1 MASWIQSNAVLT
13 ADSKKKLLASSTKKR
28 KSAGSRYV
36 VVGRWIAA
44 RHRGTHRRVA
54 ASKVTGRHPPS
65 RVTHPLL
72 VALSILPSIRGIHAA
87 NSTTLSLFEEAP
99 TSTISL
105 EEFERFAIDRMQVL
119 RGINDLKTV
128 QNLKG
133 DELDREIMQ
142 LVNLYLTADT
152 KESSIRKDNAS
163 HWVVRL
169 AHCMTEEKRRWFLTM
184 ECELFRARFKELPS
198 IEQKEFI
205 MDNDEFSSVEATSVR
220 DFDDVQADLK
230 ATILSYTNSMAQAN
244 SSVTGPDAFYRVR
257 FEEVADLVAMRRV
270 FVKDGFAY
278 VSKEQ
283 LGSLVMAPFR
293 SHLSKQLAVL
303 SRKWVS
309 FCDGPEKDRLV
320 PLVQGLADRDLGPDY
335 GSGAAAKSGEQVSA
349 AMLPTLAKESFPLC
363 MSVMMDA
370 LKRTHHLKHQGRQ
383 QLGLFLKGI
392 GLPLEEAMRFWRT
405 EMAAVAPGDAFDK
418 QYAYNIRHNY
428 GKEGKRAD
436 YTPHSCIKVI
446 SGIPGPGQVHGCPF
460 RVLSEEDLRTSLGKL
475 SLADPMRIEQAV
487 TKAKE
492 GHYQLACGKVWEGQH
507 GCACDGINHPNQYYE
522 QSRKVLVGEAEE
534 EKVAKVAKVEAANP

>member
-1 MASWIQSNAVLT
+1 MVS
-13 ADSKKKLLASSTKKR
+13 
-28 KSAGSRYV
+28 
-36 VVGRWIAA
+36 
-44 RHRGTHRRVA
+44 
-54 ASKVTGRHPPS
+54 
-65 RVTHPLL
+65 
-72 VALSILPSIRGIHAA
+72 
-87 NSTTLSLFEEAP
+87 
-99 TSTISL
+99 
-105 EEFERFAIDRMQVL
+105 
-119 RGINDLKTV
+119 
-128 QNLKG
+128 
-133 DELDREIMQ
+133 
-142 LVNLYLTADT
+142 LYLSADT
-152 KESSIRKDNAS
+152 KEASIRKDNAS

-169 AHCMTEEKRRWFLTM
+169 AHCMSEEKRRWFLTM
-184 ECELFRARFKELPS
+184 ECELFRARFKDLSS
-198 IEQKEFI
+198 IEQREFI
-205 MDNDEFSSVEATSVR
+205 QDNDEFSSLEVLTSR
-220 DFDDVQADLK
+220 EFDEVQGDLK
-230 ATILSYTNSMAQAN
+230 ATILSYTNSLAQMN
-244 SSVTGPDAFYRVR
+244 STVTGPDAFYRVS
-257 FEEVADLVAMRRV
+257 FEEVTDLVASRRV

-303 SRKWVS
+303 SRKWAS

-335 GSGAAAKSGEQVSA
+335 GTSAAGSKSGEKVTV
-349 AMLPTLAKESFPLC
+349 AMLPALAKESFPLC
-363 MSVMMDA
+363 MSVMMDS
-370 LKRTHHLKHQGRQ
+370 LKRTHHLKHTGRQ

-436 YTPHSCIKVI
+436 YTPHSCMKVI
-446 SGIPGPGQVHGCPF
+446 SAIPGPGQVHGCPF

-475 SLADPMRIEQAV
+475 TLADPMRIEQAV

-507 GCACDGINHPNQYYE
+507 GCSCDSGINHPNQFFE
-522 QSRKVLVGEAEE
+522 ESRKQRLGVVEKDGKDVGEHA
-534 EKVAKVAKVEAANP
+534 AKVAKLDE